1 MLTSLPAQILRVNIS
16 QGFEQRITWN
26 CLKSLSF
33 LHQPFDIDTC
43 CKCYKCYKPNIGF
56 IAFVSQP
63 FQSQIQLSHNHSS
76 RFVVVVDNVV
86 VVVELVIGEVVVV
99 EKSGSGEEKLVGS
112 VSNSVGVIVVVVG
125 VCVVVGE
132 SGIVLVLLFT
142 VW

>member
-1 MLTSLPAQILRVNIS
+1 MSRRHRLDYVDKPPSTNPPS
-16 QGFEQRITWN
+16 QHQSRFRAEN
-26 CLKSLSF
+26 HLDLSQKP

-86 VVVELVIGEVVVV
+86 VVVELVIGEVLVVENVAVVV
-99 EKSGSGEEKLVGS
+99 V
-112 VSNSVGVIVVVVG
+112 VSVGVVPV
-125 VCVVVGE
+125 
-132 SGIVLVLLFT
+132 SGTI
-142 VW
+142 

>member
-16 QGFEQRITWN
+16 QGFEQGITWKY
-26 CLKSLSF
+26 LKSLSF

-86 VVVELVIGEVVVV
+86 VVVELVIGEVLVVENVAVVV
-99 EKSGSGEEKLVGS
+99 V
-112 VSNSVGVIVVVVG
+112 VSVGVVPV
-125 VCVVVGE
+125 
-132 SGIVLVLLFT
+132 SGTI
-142 VW
+142 